1 MERTTLSP
9 RSRSLGGRS
18 ISAQVPCVL
27 ESGHRDHI
35 SPESTVASV
44 PLNST
49 GEGASVWRREE
60 EGEQTS
66 AYRTQCRRLVRP
78 LIFVLFPGPV
88 NLGTVDS
95 GGHFVLDCRVLSVHP
110 VHCGPSS
117 CLPGLP
123 PLRVSSTPTP
133 VCGDQKRD
141 KEAQPLLIV
150 IVHRGRC
157 TDKGNFPCAR
167 LRAPCASGK
176 APCVLSASKAMHE
189 THKDFLEHCG
199 NSVWCP
205 VRAGLIGGPLPKL
218 YACPAPAPGVSKCC
232 NTEYQ
237 L

>member
-1 MERTTLSP
+1 M
-9 RSRSLGGRS
+9 
-18 ISAQVPCVL
+18 
-27 ESGHRDHI
+27 
-35 SPESTVASV
+35 

-123 PLRVSSTPTP
+123 PLRVSSTATP
-133 VCGDQKRD
+133 VCGDQKRA
-141 KEAQPLLIV
+141 KEAKPLPIV
-150 IVHRGRC
+150 IVHRAGVRTKETFRVHGCAHPAHRAKRPVCYQRPRPCTKHIKTFSNTVVTPCGARCALGLSGVRFLSCTCAQPLPRASQSAAILDINCSCEKLSLKGR
-157 TDKGNFPCAR
+157 GEHGRAR
-167 LRAPCASGK
+167 RRA
-176 APCVLSASKAMHE
+176 E
-189 THKDFLEHCG
+189 R
-199 NSVWCP
+199 
-205 VRAGLIGGPLPKL
+205 RAGGLGL
-218 YACPAPAPGVSKCC
+218 CF
-232 NTEYQ
+232 YQ
-237 L
+237 LLLSFPT